1 MPGPC
6 AKCWGCC
13 NEQDSQGHC
22 CHRTLILVGEI
33 TSLKKTNEMISNRRL
48 NNVKKMKLSNGVS
61 RETTLYREV
70 KESLSK
76 EVTFDL
82 RVG

>member
-1 MPGPC
+1 
-6 AKCWGCC
+6 
-13 NEQDSQGHC
+13 
-22 CHRTLILVGEI
+22 
-33 TSLKKTNEMISNRRL
+33 MISNRRL

-61 RETTLYREV
+61 REATLYREV

-82 RVG
+82 RVD